1 MKNNYFPTQVK
12 SVLRKWI
19 STFIHLSIR
28 FFIAFE
34 VEGAESVCDKGSVIL
49 TGNHT
54 GLWDRLIV
62 MAAFRRSVRFPSLQ
76 RGFGKPSRAVQQVV
90 DTATED
96 LARGKSVCIFP
107 QGRPR
112 PDLGI
117 SFHPAV
123 IQIQRETGKDIVPFA
138 IHRSFRKMTVQFGRP
153 VELSDKS
160 GILLLKEL
168 HDRVEFMKDS
178 LARRQKPR
186 REKIFQE
193 SVLSL
198 MLLKSDVFG
207 SRVASCMQQGGQ
219 WNELTYL
226 ELSRKARDLSDYL
239 IHWGLNRGDRVSIL
253 SESRPEWGIAY
264 FATIRAGGV
273 LVPLDVKLTSTEI
286 VSILTDSAPRVF
298 FVSPEQAE
306 KAVALKAL
314 VPSIEVI
321 ILLDPDPV
329 SGLPPYHELRSP
341 RTFRGRNRDVQ
352 ETALLIYTSGTTG
365 NPKGVMITFGNLIY
379 QVRNFN
385 EILDLDDDDMYL
397 SILPLNHLF
406 ELTGGFIGVLHAGGG
421 ICYSSSLQPQEITR
435 IMREKKITGM
445 ITVPLFLKLL
455 KLGIEKE
462 IRKMSE
468 SRQRMFRLCYRLARW
483 VPSYSLRKL
492 LFYPLQRQLGGR
504 MKGFISGG
512 APLDLEVGEFFDRIG
527 IPVYQGYGLTETS
540 PVVSVNTPQH
550 NRFGSVGR
558 PLKGVSVEIL
568 KKEGELEGE
577 IVTRGPHIMKGYY
590 RRPDLTA
597 EVIDELQWFHTG
609 DLGRLDKDGYLYIT
623 GRIKNM
629 IVLGGGKKVQPEEV
643 EACLSQ
649 SLLFKEICVTGIRTR
664 DTEEVTAAIV
674 PSDALLEEYRD
685 DPAQLEVVIK
695 KEVAKFS
702 TDLAH
707 YKRPSKIFLHPG
719 ELPKTATRKIK
730 RLLVA
735 QWVQEKMADIRPA
748 YAKI

>member
-1 MKNNYFPTQVK
+1 
-12 SVLRKWI
+12 
-19 STFIHLSIR
+19 
-28 FFIAFE
+28 
-34 VEGAESVCDKGSVIL
+34 
-49 TGNHT
+49 
-54 GLWDRLIV
+54 
-62 MAAFRRSVRFPSLQ
+62 
-76 RGFGKPSRAVQQVV
+76 
-90 DTATED
+90 
-96 LARGKSVCIFP
+96 
-107 QGRPR
+107 
-112 PDLGI
+112 
-117 SFHPAV
+117 
-123 IQIQRETGKDIVPFA
+123 
-138 IHRSFRKMTVQFGRP
+138 
-153 VELSDKS
+153 
-160 GILLLKEL
+160 
-168 HDRVEFMKDS
+168 
-178 LARRQKPR
+178 
-186 REKIFQE
+186 
-193 SVLSL
+193 
-198 MLLKSDVFG
+198 
-207 SRVASCMQQGGQ
+207 
-219 WNELTYL
+219 
-226 ELSRKARDLSDYL
+226 
-239 IHWGLNRGDRVSIL
+239 
-253 SESRPEWGIAY
+253 
-264 FATIRAGGV
+264 
-273 LVPLDVKLTSTEI
+273 
-286 VSILTDSAPRVF
+286 
-298 FVSPEQAE
+298 
-306 KAVALKAL
+306 
-314 VPSIEVI
+314 
-321 ILLDPDPV
+321 
-329 SGLPPYHELRSP
+329 
-341 RTFRGRNRDVQ
+341 
-352 ETALLIYTSGTTG
+352 
-365 NPKGVMITFGNLIY
+365 
-379 QVRNFN
+379 VRNFN

-468 SRQRMFRLCYRLARW
+468 PRQRMFRLCYRISRW
-483 VPSYSLRKL
+483 VPSYSLKKL

-540 PVVSVNTPQH
+540 PVVSVNTPQN

-597 EVIDELQWFHTG
+597 EVIDDLQWFHTG

-643 EACLSQ
+643 EACLSK
-649 SLLFKEICVTGIRTR
+649 SLLFKEICVTGIRTK

-674 PSDALLEEYRD
+674 PSDVLIEEYLDR
-685 DPAQLEVVIK
+685 PGQLETVIK
-695 KEVAKFS
+695 KEVSRFS

-707 YKRPSKIFLHPG
+707 YKRPSKIFVHSG

-730 RLLVA
+730 RLIVA
-735 QWVQEKMADIRPA
+735 QWIQQQMLEKQPVHA
-748 YAKI
+748 